1 MRKFQPTLETC
12 SLEERTLLSI
22 GNHAIVDQ
30 PPSTPVAPTPLM
42 TPPTAPPQTVYT
54 PITTP
59 TTPVSPT
66 PAPVTPTPTA
76 PTTPTTPVDN
86 NYDTRGPVVPMVN
99 NNTPDELLAPYTKDT
114 NLNFPNYPSEVSKA
128 LALHAIIE
136 PGLEVQKEPADFS
149 QPFRAINLSYD

>member
-59 TTPVSPT
+59 TTPVSPA

-99 NNTPDELLAPYTKDT
+99 NNTPEQLLAP
-114 NLNFPNYPSEVSKA
+114 LNDPPPTVSPA
-128 LALHAIIE
+128 LEAHAIFDT
-136 PGLEVQKEPADFS
+136 GLIAMKDQSDMHDATPMWEI
-149 QPFRAINLSYD
+149 AIFWKYTSNK